1 MYTSATKPSTK
12 CNSRNG
18 LRAVHRNRPTCA
30 DDGRATR
37 KEHNMEMMESKI
49 IRIAHLVEFLMDE
62 SLPAKAKA
70 IEVKRAIAE
79 NIITE
84 DEGLDLIIEYTN

>member
-1 MYTSATKPSTK
+1 
-12 CNSRNG
+12 
-18 LRAVHRNRPTCA
+18 
-30 DDGRATR
+30 
-37 KEHNMEMMESKI
+37 MEMMESKI